1 MAWCQQGYPNSQ
13 EDPILCAPRAVT
25 AGWPS
30 PGSAGGTP
38 EGNQERCP
46 VLPAEQGAY
55 CLWRGRIQRVVPGS
69 MLWDRAGLL
78 RDVRG
83 SAPLFSCSH
92 EMHHALQ
99 AIVTEHTCKEKTIT
113 YSAEC
118 KEDPYILSIRT
129 TAYWNRMENGLKIH
143 WDSPLLAFHYE
154 HLCISPCPVPR
165 RASHFPS
172 NVVCLRNLVLK
183 QKQTN
188 FKYCWVEGES
198 IQI

>member
-1 MAWCQQGYPNSQ
+1 MAYGSSPGTAGSAMAWCQQGYPNSQ

-25 AGWPS
+25 AGLPS

-38 EGNQERCP
+38 EGNQERSP

-83 SAPLFSCSH
+83 SAPFFSCSH

-118 KEDPYILSIRT
+118 KEV
-129 TAYWNRMENGLKIH
+129 KIH
-143 WDSPLLAFHYE
+143 TSSPFGQLL
-154 HLCISPCPVPR
+154 IGTGW
-165 RASHFPS
+165 
-172 NVVCLRNLVLK
+172 K
-183 QKQTN
+183 MD
-188 FKYCWVEGES
+188 
-198 IQI
+198 